1 MCGHVCRT
9 GLASCQRS
17 SACCLL
23 RSTAPAAR
31 CARQRL
37 AALPQPP
44 QHAAAAEAAAVA
56 HPVLIEGCVAE
67 RDVGTHSFD
76 CREGKAGKTGG
87 RKAVKDQVGSRAR
100 AHEAASGS
108 ACTACTAQR
117 APTPAPPTLSAKLT
131 PMLQHQAVHAQ
142 QDQAWP
148 APLTCASHV
157 VSKVDPHVAVGEANV
172 ASPHHAHCGQAGR
185 QAGGGSQGSGG
196 EGEGSAGLRYVGTLP
211 E

>member
-1 MCGHVCRT
+1 MPEQARQWVAMRGPHLKLALTRATADMGPMPRAPPVAACSVGEGGNRAQLCRCGWECVCAGMCVARAWH
-9 GLASCQRS
+9 LASAAVPAACCAQQRLLPAALD
-17 SACCLL
+17 SACCPL

-108 ACTACTAQR
+108 ACTACTAQ
-117 APTPAPPTLSAKLT
+117 
-131 PMLQHQAVHAQ
+131 
-142 QDQAWP
+142 
-148 APLTCASHV
+148 
-157 VSKVDPHVAVGEANV
+157 
-172 ASPHHAHCGQAGR
+172 
-185 QAGGGSQGSGG
+185 
-196 EGEGSAGLRYVGTLP
+196 
-211 E
+211 